1 MPDLVH
7 RLQTDLRSCFAHLQ
21 CDEYAR
27 RNQQRENQKLLH
39 GNSFG
44 SALQRTEDPP
54 QTKLRRDAMRPAIA
68 AGLMR
73 IGIRNA

>member
-7 RLQTDLRSCFAHLQ
+7 GLQVDLRSCFADLQ
-21 CDEYAR
+21 CDEHAR
-27 RNQQRENQKLLH
+27 RNQQREDQKLLH

-44 SALQRTEDPP
+44 SALQRTEDPQ
-54 QTKLRRDAMRPAIA
+54 QTKLRPDAMRPATA